1 MKEHQTFDDGD
12 LLQSASPKT
21 LVFNYTC
28 FGLCVMCMAP
38 LLMLIDS
45 FEQKRKYWKR
55 ISEIYGR
62 KEKTRIVQLKYIDD
76 IHVMAIFF
84 AY

>member
-28 FGLCVMCMAP
+28 FGLYVICMTP

-45 FEQKRKYWKR
+45 FK
-55 ISEIYGR
+55 
-62 KEKTRIVQLKYIDD
+62 KEKEMLKENL
-76 IHVMAIFF
+76 
-84 AY
+84 

>member
-28 FGLCVMCMAP
+28 FGLCVICMAP
-38 LLMLIDS
+38 PLMLIDS
-45 FEQKRKYWKR
+45 FKRKGNAERESQKYLAK
-55 ISEIYGR
+55 
-62 KEKTRIVQLKYIDD
+62 KEKTRIV
-76 IHVMAIFF
+76 
-84 AY
+84 